1 MGLNGANTVIFS
13 VTWHQMFR
21 SFLTGHADLIVDN
34 TLPFVSRHSWI
45 SRYTRLAIAF
55 FISGAIHYRGDQIMG
70 VPDNQNG
77 AVIFFLMHS
86 GAIMLED
93 ILTPITSAVI
103 PKSLRRVLGWV
114 WVLGFFIWSSPIWIY
129 SSTRVGL
136 DSAALLPVR
145 IVGPWINL

>member
-1 MGLNGANTVIFS
+1 MSAS
-13 VTWHQMFR
+13 
-21 SFLTGHADLIVDN
+21 
-34 TLPFVSRHSWI
+34 
-45 SRYTRLAIAF
+45 AF
-55 FISGAIHYRGDQIMG
+55 FFSGAIHYRGEQIMG

-77 AVIFFLMHS
+77 AVIFFLMHAA
-86 GAIMLED
+86 AIMLGD
-93 ILTPITSAVI
+93 ILAPTVSAVI
-103 PKSLRRVLGWV
+103 PKALRRVLGGV

>member
-1 MGLNGANTVIFS
+1 
-13 VTWHQMFR
+13 MFR

-34 TLPFVSRHSWI
+34 TLPFVLRHSRI

-77 AVIFFLMHS
+77 AVIFFLMHAA
-86 GAIMLED
+86 AIMLGD
-93 ILTPITSAVI
+93 ILAPTVSAVI
-103 PKSLRRVLGWV
+103 PKAALRRVLGGV